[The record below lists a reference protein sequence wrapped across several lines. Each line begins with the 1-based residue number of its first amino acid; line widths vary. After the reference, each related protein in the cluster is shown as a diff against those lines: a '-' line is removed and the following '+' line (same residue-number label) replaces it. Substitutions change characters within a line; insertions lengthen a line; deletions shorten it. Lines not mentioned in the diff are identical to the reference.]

1 MNDDDSLSSL
11 LKTWRHQPLEAPD
24 FNRSVWSR
32 LQAEPANTATA
43 PRLFDQLLAFPGA
56 TARWT
61 MPLAASFVL
70 LLSLATGSGVALA
83 YDSMTRDDRMAAEY
97 ARSIDPL
104 QMAMQP
110 QTSHSHP

>member
-1 MNDDDSLSSL
+1 
-11 LKTWRHQPLEAPD
+11 
-24 FNRSVWSR
+24 
-32 LQAEPANTATA
+32 
-43 PRLFDQLLAFPGA
+43 
-56 TARWT
+56 